1 MQPTFFSLGDFNVI
15 FYLDHHQ
22 TLTKVWYLKFIYE
35 PTNFTIPNGS
45 CIDLIIANNTG
56 IVYDSFVNPTCCSTH
71 SIAGVEVKFHIMK
84 HYAYQRV
91 IRDYNN
97 AIYVGLNND
106 LTGTNWEEEVFNAEN
121 INEINSNFTNII
133 TSCIKKR
140 IPTKV
145 ITIRPR
151 DKAFKSNLIRKFM
164 RKRNRK
170 HRKAAKT
177 QNPHH

>member
-1 MQPTFFSLGDFNVI
+1 MSYFVLIIIRLLQRFGISNLI
-15 FYLDHHQ
+15 H
-22 TLTKVWYLKFIYE
+22 E

-45 CIDLIIANNTG
+45 CIDLIISNNTG
-56 IVYDSFVNPTCCSTH
+56 IVYDSFVNPPCCSTH

-145 ITIRPR
+145 VTIRPR
-151 DKAFKSNLIRKFM
+151 DKPFKRNLIKKFM

-170 HRKAAKT
+170 QRKAAKT

>member
-1 MQPTFFSLGDFNVI
+1 
-15 FYLDHHQ
+15 
-22 TLTKVWYLKFIYE
+22 
-35 PTNFTIPNGS
+35 
-45 CIDLIIANNTG
+45 
-56 IVYDSFVNPTCCSTH
+56 
-71 SIAGVEVKFHIMK
+71 MK

-97 AIYVGLNND
+97 ANYGLNND

-133 TSCIKKR
+133 TSCNKKR

-151 DKAFKSNLIRKFM
+151 DKAFKSNFIRKFM

-177 QNPHH
+177 QNPLHQEKYRDLRNKVIAKIRASQHRYNKKLSDQID